1 MGVEE
6 DEVEK
11 ETMQGL
17 MHCAK
22 RLQFRQEGKRST
34 RLVFERSTKARGDAA
49 TTSGCKFKNNDDNE
63 CRCNANDDMMNA
75 NKQIN
80 NTADTQDMEGV

>member
-1 MGVEE
+1 MGGEE

-22 RLQFRQEGKRST
+22 RLQFRKEEKRRT
-34 RLVFERSTKARGDAA
+34 RLVSEWSTKARGDATA
-49 TTSGCKFKNNDDNE
+49 TSGCKF
-63 CRCNANDDMMNA
+63 
-75 NKQIN
+75 
-80 NTADTQDMEGV
+80 